1 MDDPQPHGQHI
12 NERDPRPTVPIPTN
26 ATNDDD
32 NSDAG
37 SDYASVPSEA
47 LEAAVFVAS
56 SSNFHYKG
64 TLTHPSDLYNLIETW
79 QLRNLAEE
87 RDLPNNSARRRLLAD
102 LRNRDNGPPPIL
114 FDVPSISSSTRPVV
128 LAPDADYTVSLFFAA
143 PVRHFH
149 SG

>member
-1 MDDPQPHGQHI
+1 
-12 NERDPRPTVPIPTN
+12 
-26 ATNDDD
+26 
-32 NSDAG
+32 
-37 SDYASVPSEA
+37 

-56 SSNFHYKG
+56 SGNFHYKG
-64 TLTHPSDLYNLIETW
+64 TPTHLSDLYDLMETW

-87 RDLPNNSARRRLLAD
+87 RDLPNNGARRRLLAD
-102 LRNRDNGPPPIL
+102 LRNRDNGPPLIP

-128 LAPDADYTVSLFFAA
+128 SALDADYTVSPFFAA